1 MRHRTNPWTR
11 AAGACFSSLLVRR
24 CLTEFAPPRQLS
36 RWAYP
41 VTLRMTQTNTL
52 FRCLIIATVL
62 CVIALIIF
70 VGLHEYLYTFDPYS
84 WLNPKVESVESR
96 NLWNH
101 RKDLY
106 RLLIVIFFCSS
117 LLFGSASTII
127 WLRRRRV
134 SRPTKH
140 T

>member
-1 MRHRTNPWTR
+1 MN
-11 AAGACFSSLLVRR
+11 SRR
-24 CLTEFAPPRQLS
+24 RVN

-41 VTLRMTQTNTL
+41 VAVRMTHTPKTL
-52 FRCLIIATVL
+52 FRCLVVATVL
-62 CVIALIIF
+62 SVIAVIIF

-106 RLLIVIFFCSS
+106 RLLIVIFFCST

-140 T
+140 A